1 MHSPRILLFGAL
13 ATFVAAAPANAGSA
27 PFTYRAVVGKFGILG
42 RHSDGATG
50 SQLVARGIYT
60 VDFPSD
66 VSNCT
71 IVASLGRATTAGGQA
86 EKPGYISATT
96 PSAGSSQVLVETNDM
111 TNRPRDY
118 AFHLILGCP

>member
-42 RHSDGATG
+42 RHSDGAIG
-50 SQLVARGIYT
+50 SQLLVRGTYT
-60 VDFPSD
+60 VDFPTD

-71 IVASLGRATTAGGQA
+71 VVASLGRATTAGGQA
-86 EKPGYISATT
+86 EKPGYISAATT
-96 PSAGSSQVLVETNDM
+96 VGSSQIFVEINDM